1 MPDPGS
7 SAEQGGERIMN
18 GRSRMACAGAF
29 VVVALAY
36 TGAQGAGQW
45 RPLAEDGLHD
55 PENPALELLQEP
67 TEALSVLPPDTAG
80 NKVDWINALRGGYIR
95 PRTSLE
101 KNVQLNVLESEILM
115 QDTGEMPMVRFPH
128 KPHTEWLDCANCH
141 DELFATKAGETPV
154 NMLAI
159 LEGKYCGVCHGAVSF
174 PLTECKRCHSVPRE
188 TAATPPSGGV
198 R

>member
-1 MPDPGS
+1 MK
-7 SAEQGGERIMN
+7 
-18 GRSRMACAGAF
+18 GRSKWMHAVAF
-29 VVVALAY
+29 LLAVLAF

-55 PENPALELLQEP
+55 PANPALELLQQP
-67 TEALSVLPPDTAG
+67 AEALSVLPPDTAG

-128 KPHTEWLDCANCH
+128 RPHTEWLDCANCH

-174 PLTECKRCHSVPRE
+174 PLTECNRCHSVKRE
-188 TAATPPSGGV
+188 GGTAAPTLGT